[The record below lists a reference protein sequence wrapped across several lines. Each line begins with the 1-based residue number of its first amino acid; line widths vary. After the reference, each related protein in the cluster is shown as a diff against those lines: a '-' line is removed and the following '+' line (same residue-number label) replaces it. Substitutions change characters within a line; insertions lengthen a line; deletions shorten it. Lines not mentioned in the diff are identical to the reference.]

1 MNTPESSPSGRP
13 GEAFMKILIIQQ
25 KMIGD
30 VLTSSIL
37 FEALRKK
44 YPDAELHYLIYP
56 HTKPVVEN
64 NPFIDKIIEY
74 APEIGKDPIKF
85 LKFLSFIRN
94 ESYSVIID
102 IYSKISSGIIASYS
116 GASIRLGFQKNYT
129 RIFYTQTFTY
139 KEKPETRAGL
149 AIENRMQ
156 VLKGLDQE
164 FPKELKPK
172 IYISTEEKETFR
184 KKLLKQ
190 GIKIDQPMIMCGV
203 LGSSTMKS
211 YPGNYMA
218 SLLDE
223 LVKHIPNAQILF
235 NYLPYQ
241 YTEAKNIYNQCNP
254 GTQSQIFLNIYESSL
269 KGFILNAANCDLYF
283 GNEGGAANIMKALEI
298 PTFSIHSPIVKKNYW
313 AIYED
318 DMKHVSIHLEDFQP
332 LLFKSCPPKIS
343 KQKNAAL
350 YQNLNPE
357 LIKLKL
363 SEFFKNLEI

>member
-1 MNTPESSPSGRP
+1 
-13 GEAFMKILIIQQ
+13 MKILVIQQ

-74 APEIGKDPIKF
+74 APGIEKNPIKF
-85 LKFLSFIRN
+85 LKFLNFIRK
-94 ESYSVIID
+94 ESYTEIID

-129 RIFYTQTFTY
+129 RPFYTQTFTY
-139 KEKPETRAGL
+139 KENPDTRAGL

-156 VLKGLDQE
+156 ILKGLGQD

-172 IYISTEEKETFR
+172 IYISSEEKKIFR
-184 KKLLKQ
+184 NKLIKQ
-190 GIKIDQPMIMCGV
+190 GVNLDQPVIMCGL
-203 LGSSTMKS
+203 LGSSGMKS

-218 SLLDE
+218 RLLDE
-223 LVKHIPNAQILF
+223 IIKQIPNAQILF
-235 NYLPYQ
+235 NYLPCQ
-241 YTEAKNIYNQCNP
+241 TAEAQNIYNQCNHE
-254 GTQSQIFLNIYESSL
+254 TQSRISLNLYESSL

-298 PTFSIHSPIVKKNYW
+298 PTFSIHSPIVKKSYW

-318 DMKHVSIHLEDFQP
+318 EEKHVSIHLEDFQP
-332 LLFKSCPPKIS
+332 HLFKSCPRKFS

-350 YQNLNPE
+350 YQKLNPE

-363 SEFFKNLEI
+363 STFLKNLEI